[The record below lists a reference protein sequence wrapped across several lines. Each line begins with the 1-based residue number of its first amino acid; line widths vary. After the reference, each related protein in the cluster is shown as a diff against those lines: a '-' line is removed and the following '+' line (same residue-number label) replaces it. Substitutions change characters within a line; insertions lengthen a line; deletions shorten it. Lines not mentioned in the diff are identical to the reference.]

1 MPADA
6 TDAAHQS
13 NVQHVPRV
21 TSTAVTFV
29 GGMPDKLEAAV
40 RAAVHAVGLIADRAA
55 AVDPRALIAGALLY
69 VVSQGIRTRGWHTI
83 LRAAYPREAAN
94 LRARDVMRAY
104 LAGAGIN
111 SIVPAR
117 GGDVVKLAMVHRR
130 IEGSRYSTLAATF
143 LPEALFEAIV
153 GVGLV
158 AWALANGF
166 LPVPTT
172 SGELPTLDVTLVFR
186 HPVLSALVVAT
197 VGLAGWWLVRR
208 VGRQMRQALA
218 ILGTPML
225 FVTGV
230 ASWQA
235 LARVIRLG
243 SLAAFMAAFHLPV
256 TVSTVVLV
264 MAAQGGG
271 RILPLAPVSAGLRLA
286 MLSYGFVEVTGRPVD
301 IAAITTFTFGVSA
314 VLCLTGLLLSFA
326 ILAQE
331 LGTMSPRRAV
341 AAARRRVPSGTWTT
355 SLPASS
361 TTAPS
366 TEASG

>member
-1 MPADA
+1 
-6 TDAAHQS
+6 
-13 NVQHVPRV
+13 
-21 TSTAVTFV
+21 
-29 GGMPDKLEAAV
+29 MPDKLDAAV
-40 RAAVHAVGLIADRAA
+40 RATVHAVGLIADRAA
-55 AVDPRALIAGALLY
+55 AVDARLVIAGALLY
-69 VVSQGIRTRGWHTI
+69 LVSQAVRTRGWYTI

-111 SIVPAR
+111 SLVPAR
-117 GGDVVKLAMVHRR
+117 GGDVVKLAMVHKR
-130 IEGSRYSTLAATF
+130 IEGSRYPTLAATF
-143 LPEALFEAIV
+143 LPEALFETVI

-158 AWALANGF
+158 VWALANGF

-172 SGELPTLDVTLVFR
+172 GGELPTLDVTLVVR
-186 HPVLSALVVAT
+186 HPVLSALAVAA
-197 VGLAGWWLVRR
+197 VALLGWWLVRR
-208 VGRQMRQALA
+208 LGRQLRQALA

-225 FVTGV
+225 FITGV

-235 LARVIRLG
+235 LARLIRLG
-243 SLAAFMAAFHLPV
+243 SLAAFMAAFNLPV
-256 TVSTVVLV
+256 TVATVVLV

-286 MLSYGFVEVTGRPVD
+286 MLSYGFVEVTGQPVD

-314 VLCLTGLLLSFA
+314 VLCLAGLTLALG

-331 LGTMSPRRAV
+331 LGTVSPRRAV
-341 AAARRRVPSGTWTT
+341 AAARRRIPSSAWTS

-366 TEASG
+366 TEASA

>member
-1 MPADA
+1 
-6 TDAAHQS
+6 
-13 NVQHVPRV
+13 
-21 TSTAVTFV
+21 
-29 GGMPDKLEAAV
+29 MPDKLDAVV
-40 RAAVHAVGLIADRAA
+40 RATVHAVSLIADRAA
-55 AVDPRALIAGALLY
+55 AVDPRTLVVGALLY
-69 VVSQGIRTRGWHTI
+69 LISQAVRTRGWYTI
-83 LRAAYPREAAN
+83 LRTAYPQEARD

-130 IEGSRYSTLAATF
+130 IEGSRYPTLAATF
-143 LPEALFEAIV
+143 LPEALFETVV

-158 AWALANGF
+158 GWALANGF

-172 SGELPTLDVTLVFR
+172 GGELPTLDVTLVVR
-186 HPVLSALVVAT
+186 HPVLSILAVAVVGAL
-197 VGLAGWWLVRR
+197 GWWLVRR
-208 VGRQMRQALA
+208 LGRQLRQAMA
-218 ILGTPML
+218 ILGTPMR
-225 FVTGV
+225 FITGV

-235 LARVIRLG
+235 LARLIRLG

-286 MLSYGFVEVTGRPVD
+286 MLSYGFVEVTGKPVD
-301 IAAITTFTFGVSA
+301 IAAITAFTFGVSA
-314 VLCLTGLLLSFA
+314 VLCVVGLLLSMG

-331 LGTMSPRRAV
+331 LGTVSPRRAV
-341 AAARRRVPSGTWTT
+341 AAARRRWVPSGAWKS